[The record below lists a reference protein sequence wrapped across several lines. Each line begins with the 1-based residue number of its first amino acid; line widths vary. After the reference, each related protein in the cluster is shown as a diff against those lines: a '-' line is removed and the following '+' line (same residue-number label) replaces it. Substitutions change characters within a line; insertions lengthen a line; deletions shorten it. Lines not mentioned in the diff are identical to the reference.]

1 MSLTDEFCKSKDLR
15 DDDER
20 KLCLQ
25 VASDFIDMLK
35 DLDKKG
41 YLRSELSVR
50 KGEEERIRSTNV
62 ILNTRRV
69 TKAFNMFFD
78 MYVDRVKPNTKHRLE
93 KFLELNKPYG
103 LTEED
108 LNYLLIS
115 EMVFVFLQN
124 IEEFRFALL
133 FILKLPIHYSINGE
147 EKTINRKTTLGT
159 LLRSLEE
166 LGIKGTD
173 RLSDIDYN
181 LRNGLSHC
189 LFWFD
194 GKGDTECSK
203 PHLHYSK
210 DISFKRVKWINI
222 ADLYSK
228 TRNQSIYT
236 NCLLNVIGDWFW

>member
-1 MSLTDEFCKSKDLR
+1 
-15 DDDER
+15 
-20 KLCLQ
+20 
-25 VASDFIDMLK
+25 MLK
-35 DLDKKG
+35 DLEKKS
-41 YLRSELSVR
+41 YLRSELKSQ
-50 KGEEERIRSTNV
+50 KGEEERIYSTNV
-62 ILNTRRV
+62 LLNVRKV

-78 MYVDRVKPNTKHRLE
+78 MYADRVKPNTKHRLD

-108 LNYLLIS
+108 LRYLLIS

-133 FILKLPIHYSINGE
+133 FILKLPIYYSVRGKRRRINE
-147 EKTINRKTTLGT
+147 QTTLGT
-159 LLRSLEE
+159 LMKSFKE
-166 LGIKGTD
+166 LGIEKTD
-173 RLSDIDYN
+173 ILNGIDYK

-189 LFWFD
+189 LFWFE

-203 PHLHYSK
+203 PHLHYSE
-210 DISFKRVKWINI
+210 DISFKRVKWISI

>member
-1 MSLTDEFCKSKDLR
+1 MSLTDKFCKSKDLR
-15 DDDER
+15 GDEP
-20 KLCLQ
+20 KLCFQ
-25 VASDFIDMLK
+25 VASDFLDMLK

-62 ILNTRRV
+62 IRNVRKV

-103 LTEED
+103 LTKYD

-124 IEEFRFALL
+124 IEEFRFAML
-133 FILKLPIHYSINGE
+133 FILKLPTNYSLNGK

-166 LGIKGTD
+166 LRIKGTD
-173 RLSDIDYN
+173 KLSNVDYN

-194 GKGDTECSK
+194 EKGDTECSK
-203 PHLHYSK
+203 AHLHYSK
-210 DISFKRVKWINI
+210 DISFKHVKLINI
-222 ADLYSK
+222 ADLYTK
-228 TRNQSIYT
+228 TRNQSMYT

>member
-1 MSLTDEFCKSKDLR
+1 MSLTDEFCKSQDLR
-15 DDDER
+15 KKER
-20 KLCLQ
+20 KLC
-25 VASDFIDMLK
+25 VETASNFYDMMK
-35 DLDKKG
+35 DLDEKG

-62 ILNTRRV
+62 IQNVRKV

-103 LTEED
+103 LTKED

-124 IEEFRFALL
+124 IEEFRFAML
-133 FILKLPIHYSINGE
+133 FILKLPIHYSVNGK

-166 LGIKGTD
+166 LRIKGTD
-173 RLSDIDYN
+173 KLSDIDYN

-210 DISFKRVKWINI
+210 DISFKHVKWINI
-222 ADLYSK
+222 ADLYIK

>member
-1 MSLTDEFCKSKDLR
+1 MSLTDEFCKSQDLR
-15 DDDER
+15 KKER
-20 KLCLQ
+20 KLC
-25 VASDFIDMLK
+25 VETASNFYDMMK
-35 DLDKKG
+35 DLDEKG

-62 ILNTRRV
+62 IRNVKKV

-93 KFLELNKPYG
+93 KFLESNKPYG
-103 LTEED
+103 LTKDD

-124 IEEFRFALL
+124 IEEFRFAML
-133 FILKLPIHYSINGE
+133 FILKLPTRYSVNGK

-166 LGIKGTD
+166 LRIKGTD
-173 RLSDIDYN
+173 KLSNIDYN

-194 GKGDTECSK
+194 EKGDTECSK
-203 PHLHYSK
+203 PHLYYSK
-210 DISFKRVKWINI
+210 DISFKHVKLINI
-222 ADLYSK
+222 ADLYTK

>member
-1 MSLTDEFCKSKDLR
+1 MSLTDEFCKSPDLR
-15 DDDER
+15 KKER
-20 KLCLQ
+20 KLCVE
-25 VASDFIDMLK
+25 VASKFYDMMK
-35 DLDKKG
+35 DLDEKG

-62 ILNTRRV
+62 ILNVRKV
-69 TKAFNMFFD
+69 TKAFNMFFN
-78 MYVDRVKPNTKHRLE
+78 MYVDRVKPNTKHRLK

-103 LTEED
+103 LTKED

-133 FILKLPIHYSINGE
+133 FILKLPIHYSVDE
-147 EKTINRKTTLGT
+147 KEKTVNRKTTLGT

-166 LGIKGTD
+166 LGIKGIE
-173 RLSDIDYN
+173 RLSDIDHN

-194 GKGDTECSK
+194 QKGDVECPK
-203 PHLHYSK
+203 PHLHYSE
-210 DISFKRVKWINI
+210 DITFKRVKWIRI

>member
-1 MSLTDEFCKSKDLR
+1 MSLTYEFCKSQDLR
-15 DDDER
+15 KKER
-20 KLCLQ
+20 KLCIET
-25 VASDFIDMLK
+25 ASNFYDMMK
-35 DLDKKG
+35 DLDEKG

-62 ILNTRRV
+62 IRNVRKV

-93 KFLELNKPYG
+93 EFLELNKPYG
-103 LTEED
+103 LTKDD

-124 IEEFRFALL
+124 IEEFRFAML
-133 FILKLPIHYSINGE
+133 FILKLPTHYSVNGK
-147 EKTINRKTTLGT
+147 EKTIDRKTTLGT

-166 LGIKGTD
+166 LRIKGTD
-173 RLSDIDYN
+173 KLSNIDYN

-194 GKGDTECSK
+194 EKGDTECSK

-210 DISFKRVKWINI
+210 DISFKHVKLINI
-222 ADLYSK
+222 ADLYTK

>member
-1 MSLTDEFCKSKDLR
+1 MSLTDEFCKSRDLR
-15 DDDER
+15 DEER
-20 KLCLQ
+20 TLCVE
-25 VASDFIDMLK
+25 VASNFYDMMK
-35 DLDKKG
+35 DMDEKG
-41 YLRSELSVR
+41 YLRSELGSE

-62 ILNTRRV
+62 LWNVRKV

-78 MYVDRVKPNTKHRLE
+78 MYADRVKSNTKHRLD

-108 LNYLLIS
+108 LRYLLIS

-133 FILKLPIHYSINGE
+133 FIMKLPIHYSDKGKQ
-147 EKTINRKTTLGT
+147 KTINKKTTLGT
-159 LLRSLEE
+159 LLKSLEG
-166 LGIKGTD
+166 LGIRKINT
-173 RLSDIDYN
+173 LKDIDYD

-194 GKGDTECSK
+194 EKGDLECPK
-203 PHLHYSK
+203 PHLHYSE
-210 DISFKRVKWINI
+210 DITFKHVKWLSI

>member
-1 MSLTDEFCKSKDLR
+1 MSLTDEFCNSQDLR
-15 DDDER
+15 KEEQT
-20 KLCLQ
+20 LCFQ
-25 VASDFIDMLK
+25 IASDFIDMLR

-41 YLRSELSVR
+41 YLRSELSMR

-62 ILNTRRV
+62 ITNVRKV

-78 MYVDRVKPNTKHRLE
+78 MYAEKVKPDTKHRLQ

-133 FILKLPIHYSINGE
+133 FILELPIRYFVRGKRRRINE
-147 EKTINRKTTLGT
+147 RTTLGT
-159 LLRSLEE
+159 LMKGLKE
-166 LGIKGTD
+166 LGIAKTD
-173 RLSDIDYN
+173 ILNGIDYE

-194 GKGDTECSK
+194 GKGDPECPK
-203 PHLHYSK
+203 PHLHYSE
-210 DISFKRVKWINI
+210 DITFKQVKWINI
-222 ADLYSK
+222 TDLYNR

>member
-1 MSLTDEFCKSKDLR
+1 MSLTDKFCKSKDLR

-20 KLCLQ
+20 RLCFQ
-25 VASDFIDMLK
+25 VASNFYDMMK

-50 KGEEERIRSTNV
+50 KGEEEKIRSTNV
-62 ILNTRRV
+62 LLNVRKV

-133 FILKLPIHYSINGE
+133 FILKLPIRYFVRGKRRRINE
-147 EKTINRKTTLGT
+147 QTTLGT
-159 LLRSLEE
+159 LMKSFKE
-166 LGIKGTD
+166 LGIEKTD
-173 RLSDIDYN
+173 LLNGIDYK

-189 LFWFD
+189 LFWFE

-203 PHLHYSK
+203 PHLHYSE
-210 DISFKRVKWINI
+210 DISFKSVKWISI

-228 TRNQSIYT
+228 MRNQSIYT

>member
-15 DDDER
+15 DDER
-20 KLCLQ
+20 RLCFQ

-35 DLDKKG
+35 DLDRKG
-41 YLRSELSVR
+41 YLRSELSVK

-62 ILNTRRV
+62 ILNVRKV

-78 MYVDRVKPNTKHRLE
+78 MYAEKVKPDSKKRLE

-115 EMVFVFLQN
+115 NLVFVFLQN

-133 FILKLPIHYSINGE
+133 FILKLPIKYSVKGK
-147 EKTINRKTTLGT
+147 EKKIDRKATLRP
-159 LLRSLEE
+159 LLRNLKE

-194 GKGDTECSK
+194 QKGDTESPK
-203 PHLHYSK
+203 PHLHYSE
-210 DISFKRVKWINI
+210 DITFKHTKWINI

-236 NCLLNVIGDWFW
+236 NCLLNVIGDWFF